1 MCLQQENREIE
12 KDEENAF
19 LIAIHLKY
27 FGYTY
32 WLWKTYRQY
41 SQIVIQLGLQFE
53 QGYVRIGVVEAVD
66 MNPLNLDGVASIPDP
81 VKYHPG
87 TFSSKALSYQ
97 FAVLKGLYPG

>member
-1 MCLQQENREIE
+1 MKIVAGDKNLSVLVQVTEVINLKHKRFFYRTSNVFL
-12 KDEENAF
+12 NALSF
-19 LIAIHLKY
+19 KY

-66 MNPLNLDGVASIPDP
+66 MNPLNLYRVTSIPDP
-81 VKYHPG
+81 VNYHP
-87 TFSSKALSYQ
+87 
-97 FAVLKGLYPG
+97 